1 MELGIFCFAGLNL
14 RFNNKVSGEITLAL
28 KFYTG
33 FSSIQLMK
41 LKNYF
46 VVAMAIALNTSL
58 AQSPESVI
66 VASIRETSPTVSA
79 PNSAE
84 SLAAWRDQTFWK
96 LYDNYRDKTL
106 TVTIR
111 EHEAVQLLSCSGKET
126 PNDEALLNG
135 VRMIGAS
142 IDKLIVKVQHFREM
156 SQEQNGILA
165 LRFLQTAV
173 MLDMVER
180 SQIYEQSDLVA
191 HHFVP
196 DSIDYQQRW
205 KEKFKVMATALGLS
219 EAEEK
224 QFMPIYLRFDQEC
237 EDVVGPQYH
246 AYGVYAGEA
255 TDFTPALAR
264 RHGFDLLDMIEREI
278 RLKEKFFNEINATMG
293 SSVAARFLAWEDYYS
308 IQCKLRTMGQ

>member
-1 MELGIFCFAGLNL
+1 MVFMKLSNFLVAAM
-14 RFNNKVSGEITLAL
+14 VVV
-28 KFYTG
+28 FYTNS
-33 FSSIQLMK
+33 F
-41 LKNYF
+41 
-46 VVAMAIALNTSL
+46 

-79 PNSAE
+79 PKAE
-84 SLAAWRDQTFWK
+84 VSLESWREETFWN
-96 LYDNYRDKTL
+96 LYDNYRDKAL
-106 TVTIR
+106 TVVIR
-111 EHEAVQLLSCSGKET
+111 EHDAVQQLSCSGRET

-135 VRMIGAS
+135 VRMIGTS
-142 IDKLIVKVQHFREM
+142 LDKLIMKCQHFREI
-156 SQEQNGILA
+156 SQEENGIYA

-191 HHFVP
+191 YHFIP
-196 DSIDYQQRW
+196 DSIDAQQRW
-205 KEKFKVMATALGLS
+205 KEKFKVMVTALGLS
-219 EAEEK
+219 PAEEK
-224 QFMPIYLRFDQEC
+224 QFMPLYLKFDQEC

-246 AYGVYAGEA
+246 AYKVFAAES

-278 RLKEKFFNEINATMG
+278 KLKEKFFNVINTEMG

-308 IQCKLRTMGQ
+308 IQCKLRAMGQ

>member
-1 MELGIFCFAGLNL
+1 
-14 RFNNKVSGEITLAL
+14 
-28 KFYTG
+28 
-33 FSSIQLMK
+33 MK
-41 LKNYF
+41 LRNYF

-79 PNSAE
+79 PKSAE
-84 SLAAWRDQTFWK
+84 SPAAWHDQTFWK

-111 EHEAVQLLSCSGKET
+111 EHEAVQLLSSTGKET

-142 IDKLIVKVQHFREM
+142 LDKLILKCQHFREM
-156 SQEQNGILA
+156 SEEQNGIVA

-180 SQIYEQSDLVA
+180 SQIYEQSALIG

-196 DSIDYQQRW
+196 DSIEHQQRW
-205 KEKFKVMATALGLS
+205 KEKFKVMVTALELS
-219 EAEEK
+219 PAEEK
-224 QFMPIYLRFDQEC
+224 QFMPIFLKFDQES

-246 AYGVYAGEA
+246 AYGVYAGET
-255 TDFTPALAR
+255 TDFTAGLAR
-264 RHGFDLLDMIEREI
+264 RHGFDLLDIIEREI
-278 RLKEKFFNEINATMG
+278 RLKEKYFNEISAAMG
-293 SSVAARFLAWEDYYS
+293 PSVAARFLAWEDYYS
-308 IQCKLRTMGQ
+308 IQCKLRTMGE